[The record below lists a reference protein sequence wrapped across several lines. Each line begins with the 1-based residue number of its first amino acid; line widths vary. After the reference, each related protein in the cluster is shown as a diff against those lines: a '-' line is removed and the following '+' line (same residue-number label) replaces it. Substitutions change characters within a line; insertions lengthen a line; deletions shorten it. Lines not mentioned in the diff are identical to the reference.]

1 MEWIVFFLV
10 VLLIVV
16 LPYFSF
22 YIKERLRA
30 KAWQK
35 HFDKNSRKMI

>member
-35 HFDKNSRKMI
+35 QFDKNSRKMI